1 MSLRSIATDASQVSP
16 PFYIELSRGLPGCG
30 LNTELENLLR
40 VALGVCYVSTR
51 SNIWGELCKE
61 INQTLYQTVSQHIH
75 FHHLVNILLST
86 EWV

>member
-16 PFYIELSRGLPGCG
+16 PFYNELSRGLPGCG

-51 SNIWGELCKE
+51 
-61 INQTLYQTVSQHIH
+61 
-75 FHHLVNILLST
+75 FLST
-86 EWV
+86 KIDYLGGAM